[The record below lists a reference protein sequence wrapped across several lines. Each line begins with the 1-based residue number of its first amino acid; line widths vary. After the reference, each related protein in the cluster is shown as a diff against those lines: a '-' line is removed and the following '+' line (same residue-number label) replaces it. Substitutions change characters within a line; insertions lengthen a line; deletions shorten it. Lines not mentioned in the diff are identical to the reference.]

1 MLEINLNYKN
11 AIDPYLHIPPNERE
25 LGGEPHIETK
35 NIRLRIGER
44 PVAYNLKTLY
54 ELNNRKLP
62 KDIQIFESYKI
73 WVINH
78 NIGVIKEGGYKSI
91 NKLGYRVQFP
101 DKPKVTVIDI
111 LPQSRF
117 IKKLE
122 MSFKNETDIQINGQV
137 SIPDPLVILMN
148 ILEDIQLD
156 AKINIANHLN
166 IVGRFSFSVISP
178 TIQAV
183 GVGDRTSEWL
193 FTKEDNPLVG
203 NQNLTQII
211 LTPRHTER
219 LKFKSKIYTT
229 VSTFNLIPSRL
240 ESEWIDLECE
250 LT

>member
-11 AIDPYLHIPPNERE
+11 AIDPYLHIPPNERD

-44 PVAYNLKTLY
+44 PVAFDLRTLF
-54 ELNNRKLP
+54 EENNRQVP
-62 KDIQIFESYKI
+62 EHIQIFKSYTI

-78 NIGVIKEGGYKSI
+78 NIGIIKEGGYKSI

-101 DKPKVTVIDI
+101 DEPKVTVIDI

-148 ILEDIQLD
+148 ILKDIQLD

-178 TIQAV
+178 ITQAV

-193 FTKEDNPLVG
+193 FTKKDKPLIG
-203 NQNLTQII
+203 NQNVAQIV
-211 LTPRHTER
+211 LTPRYTR
-219 LKFKSKIYTT
+219 KLNFKSQIYAT
-229 VSTFNLIPSRL
+229 VSTFNLIPSKL

-250 LT
+250 LC